1 VLWRGQLSRRR
12 TNVGATRLCQPADRR
27 GGTARGDRRDSS
39 ARGEAALGQGHE
51 AHEAVDPNDTASVS
65 IKTAKGAKCS
75 IDVEYASGSST
86 AKGLGTKKANSKGAI
101 TWKWKVGGRTTP
113 GEWPISIYC
122 TKGDR
127 SGDAS
132 TSFTVR

>member
-1 VLWRGQLSRRR
+1 MDDR
-12 TNVGATRLCQPADRR
+12 PASTPLGFADLPSDK
-27 GGTARGDRRDSS
+27 A
-39 ARGEAALGQGHE
+39 APPEEIAEAAQPE
-51 AHEAVDPNDTASVS
+51 AKPLPVKVTKRTKAVDPNDTASVS

-75 IDVEYASGSST
+75 IDVQYLSGSAT
-86 AKGLGTKKANSKGAI
+86 AKGLGNKKADSKGAI

-113 GEWPISIYC
+113 GKWPIEIWC
-122 TKGDR
+122 EKGDR